1 MAKKPPAPLSESA
14 VRALVDSLVVKAGSM
29 RTLAAEWGMS
39 PSYLSDF
46 LNGRRGPGPQI
57 LKPLGLVQV
66 VTVAYVKG
74 ETEGRR
80 RQSKTKRTAGGT

>member
-1 MAKKPPAPLSESA
+1 MKEELTEDD
-14 VRALVDSLVVKAGSM
+14 VRAIVEPLIVKAGSM
-29 RTLAAEWGMS
+29 RALAKEWNMS
-39 PSYLSDF
+39 PAYLGDF

-66 VTVAYVKG
+66 VTVRYVKG

-80 RQSKTKRTAGGT
+80 RRQKCSPRI

>member
-1 MAKKPPAPLSESA
+1 MKEELTEDD
-14 VRALVDSLVVKAGSM
+14 VRAIVEPLIVKAGSM
-29 RTLAAEWGMS
+29 RALAKEWNMS
-39 PSYLSDF
+39 PAYLGDF

-66 VTVAYVKG
+66 VTVRYVKG

-80 RQSKTKRTAGGT
+80 RQAKQGNDA